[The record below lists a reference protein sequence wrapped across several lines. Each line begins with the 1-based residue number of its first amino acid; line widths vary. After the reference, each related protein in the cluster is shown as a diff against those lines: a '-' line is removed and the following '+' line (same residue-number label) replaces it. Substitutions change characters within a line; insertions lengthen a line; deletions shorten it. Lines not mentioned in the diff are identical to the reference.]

1 MEQRF
6 YAHRVNRTLLIMEL
20 QALLPPG
27 HGPITVS
34 LTSSSGGSSSDVNLT
49 TLQSCKSHSHR
60 HAATH
65 N

>member
-49 TLQSCKSHSHR
+49 TLQSCK
-60 HAATH
+60 
-65 N
+65 